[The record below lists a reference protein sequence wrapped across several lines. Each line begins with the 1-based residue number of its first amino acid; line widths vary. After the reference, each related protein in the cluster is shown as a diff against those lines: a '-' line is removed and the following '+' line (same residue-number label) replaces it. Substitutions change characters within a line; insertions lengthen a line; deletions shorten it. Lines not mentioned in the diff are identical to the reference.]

1 MSNMRIA
8 IFASG
13 NGSNAE
19 SVMRASREGR
29 LEADVELVLSN
40 NPKAGVLEKAQAYEV
55 KHSVIESSDFNSDA
69 EYVKTVS
76 ELLDAEK
83 INFIALAGFLKMI
96 QPELIERYN
105 NRITNIHPA
114 LLPSFGGRGFY
125 GKRVHEAV
133 LAAGCKV
140 SGVTVHLVDKEY
152 DRGPIV
158 AQACV
163 PVLDDD
169 TPDTLAER
177 VLIEEHK
184 IYPDALQLFAE
195 NRVVVNGRKV
205 TITGKA

>member
-1 MSNMRIA
+1 MRNMRIA

-69 EYVKTVS
+69 EYVKTVF

-133 LAAGCKV
+133 LAASCKV

-158 AQACV
+158 AQTSV

-169 TPDTLAER
+169 TPETLAER